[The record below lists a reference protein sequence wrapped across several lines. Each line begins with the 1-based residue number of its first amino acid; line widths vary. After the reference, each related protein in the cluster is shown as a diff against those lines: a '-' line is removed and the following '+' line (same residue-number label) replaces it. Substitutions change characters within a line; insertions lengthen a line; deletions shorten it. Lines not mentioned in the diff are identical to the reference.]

1 MLPDAVRIGRDAM
14 WWDYYSSIPAN
25 ERIDAISVVH
35 IRGALDHH
43 RGYGCDSYDAIRKRV
58 TAAMTGEDALEEARM
73 RAYWADEG
81 SPESIVPPATPPA
94 CVVLRIDSPGGVVS
108 GLNETVY
115 WLRRTSEKHGIP
127 LVAYIDELG
136 ASAAYALACGCDE
149 ILLPASAI
157 AGSVGVISTLYDQ
170 VEADKKMGINVVTLT
185 SGARKADG
193 HPHVPISQGALDAEQ
208 RRVDTMAKAF
218 FQIVATARPLST
230 SEVRGYQAG
239 IFMGREAV
247 ARGLADDVM
256 GWDRLISTLQSATE
270 SGPSSKK
277 QLAKPSQD
285 ESRSTGTPSA
295 QSGTRE
301 NAMSLAALTNLI
313 KRTEAA
319 LKSEKDPAR
328 KKTLT
333 SAIAAHRASLDAMKK
348 TKIKY
353 EESTEEESAEE
364 EEEAAEEESESAE
377 EEEESSG
384 NETDRDEEG
393 DEPVDDDEDDEDAE
407 EEEESSKKA
416 ASAVLALA
424 EKATGRKGKRAI
436 GALAAMIAEGQR
448 ATERVGKIEKE
459 HRAERKEHSITA
471 ALTARRITPYEAKM
485 LRAKSA
491 SFAKDFISMR
501 KGAVVNVE
509 GDEMHV
515 TTDKKP
521 VAGNEEASLPD
532 HVRKSIDAAVLHA
545 SSAGVDPKA
554 LRAELVKEHVKQ
566 HEERMRAGLNGAGRY

>member
-14 WWDYYSSIPAN
+14 WWDFYSSIPAN

-43 RGYGCDSYDAIRKRV
+43 RGYGCDSYDAFRKRV

-73 RAYWADEG
+73 RAYWAEPG
-81 SPESIVPPATPPA
+81 SPESIIPDATPPA

-149 ILLPASAI
+149 IILPASAI

-170 VEADKKMGINVVTLT
+170 VEADKKTGINVVTLT

-256 GWDRLISTLQSATE
+256 GWDRLIETLQSATE

-277 QLAKPSQD
+277 QLAKPSHD

-333 SAIAAHRASLDAMKK
+333 SAVAAHRASLDAMKK

-353 EESTEEESAEE
+353 EESSEEESSE

-377 EEEESSG
+377 EEEEASG

-407 EEEESSKKA
+407 EEEESSKKAA

-471 ALTARRITPYEAKM
+471 ALNARRITPHEAKM

-491 SFAKDFISMR
+491 AFAKDFISMR
-501 KGAVVNVE
+501 KGAVVNVD

-521 VAGNEEASLPD
+521 VAGSEEASLPD
-532 HVRKSIDAAVLHA
+532 HVRKSIDTAVLHA
-545 SSAGVDPKA
+545 SSAGIDPKA